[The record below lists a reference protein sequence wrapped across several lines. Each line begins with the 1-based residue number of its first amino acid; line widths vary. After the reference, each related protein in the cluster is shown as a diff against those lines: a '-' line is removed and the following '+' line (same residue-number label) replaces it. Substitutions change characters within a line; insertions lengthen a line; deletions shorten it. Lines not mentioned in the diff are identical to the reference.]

1 ILSLLNDARAAGR
14 SRQAAI
20 TRIVRGQHLP
30 LSFAQERLW
39 FLDQL
44 EPNSAVYNIPLGL
57 RLAGELNVPVLQR
70 CLEEIVRRHE
80 TLHTR
85 FEAVEGQPVQVI
97 QPVASLEMPLI
108 DLNGLLEPERERE
121 ALRLCMEEA
130 KRPFDL
136 SLDLLL
142 RSKLIRLGEREHI
155 LFLNLHHI
163 ASDGWSLE
171 VLFRE
176 LGSFYLAFSEEKPS
190 PLPEL
195 PVQYA
200 DFAVWQRE
208 WLQGELLEKQL
219 SYWRKQ
225 LEGAPA
231 LLELPTDRPRPA
243 TQSYRGALMS
253 WELPKPLSVALKE
266 LSRREG
272 GTLFM
277 TLLAAF

>member
-1 ILSLLNDARAAGR
+1 MSALGLLSRLRSLGISLTTKDGQLRLKAPPGVLTPELRNELKAQKDEILSLLNDARAAGR

-142 RSKLIRLGEREHI
+142 RSK
-155 LFLNLHHI
+155 
-163 ASDGWSLE
+163 
-171 VLFRE
+171 
-176 LGSFYLAFSEEKPS
+176 
-190 PLPEL
+190 
-195 PVQYA
+195 
-200 DFAVWQRE
+200 
-208 WLQGELLEKQL
+208 
-219 SYWRKQ
+219 
-225 LEGAPA
+225 
-231 LLELPTDRPRPA
+231 
-243 TQSYRGALMS
+243 
-253 WELPKPLSVALKE
+253 
-266 LSRREG
+266 
-272 GTLFM
+272 
-277 TLLAAF
+277 